1 MRSPAEVVSAFI
13 AEWQQ
18 PRPDPARLASYFT
31 EDAVYHN
38 IPAQPVRGP
47 EAIAAVFQGFLAQVE
62 SRGWEVLR
70 QVADGNLVM
79 NERIDR
85 FAAGDRII
93 ELPVAGAFEVRGE
106 RICAWRDYFDMNTWL
121 KALSGG

>member
-1 MRSPAEVVSAFI
+1 MRTPTQIVSAFI
-13 AEWQQ
+13 AEWQN
-18 PRPDPARLASYFT
+18 PNPDPAHLASYFT

-38 IPAQPVRGP
+38 IPASPVVGP
-47 EAIAAVFQGFLAQVE
+47 EAIAAVFQSFLAQV
-62 SRGWEVLR
+62 SPRGWEVLR
-70 QVADGNLVM
+70 QIADGNLVM

-85 FAAGDRII
+85 FAIGERII

-121 KALSGG
+121 KALARS

>member
-1 MRSPAEVVSAFI
+1 MRTPTEVVSAFI
-13 AEWQQ
+13 AEWQN
-18 PRPDPARLASYFT
+18 PHPDPAQLAAYFT

-38 IPAQPVRGP
+38 IPASPVVGP
-47 EAIAAVFQGFLAQVE
+47 EAIAAVFQSFLAQV
-62 SRGWEVLR
+62 SPRGWEVLR
-70 QVADGNLVM
+70 QIANGNLVM

-85 FAAGDRII
+85 FAIGDRLI

-121 KALSGG
+121 KALARS